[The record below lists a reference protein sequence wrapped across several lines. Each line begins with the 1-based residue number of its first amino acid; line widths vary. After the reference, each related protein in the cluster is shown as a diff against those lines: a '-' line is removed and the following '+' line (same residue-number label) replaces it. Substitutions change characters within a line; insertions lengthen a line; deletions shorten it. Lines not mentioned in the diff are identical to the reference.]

1 MEQDIFPTESSSKA
15 RKPWWKICFNVL
27 VYLFAVAGAAIIGA
41 WAFYQLGFTKNK
53 GAVDENYR
61 YLMSVSEMQGL
72 QDSTLTPDQL
82 NALWMRQYARLAA
95 FGKYYPENARLILQA
110 AQQSGDPMVVDRML
124 AAVAPYAES
133 NTEYQAF
140 INEADAFFAKKPQQH
155 NPNVIPWM
163 ATVEWQA
170 LRESILK
177 DSALLVQAGQ
187 ITGVEPRLIVGCL
200 VGEQIR
206 LFNSKRETF
215 KKYLGPVKVLS
226 VQSQF
231 SYGVNG
237 IKDFTAA
244 AVEQHLKDTASV
256 FYMGRRY
263 ENILD
268 FETDNHTDERYRRLV
283 DYRNHLYSY
292 IYTGCILHQTM
303 LQWRR
308 AGYDIADRPDILFTL
323 FNVGFSQ
330 SVPKPDPQC
339 GGSHINVDGHLYTF
353 GRIGF
358 DFYYS
363 GELADAFP
371 YWRQRFVD
379 DDGQATDAEQVR
391 RIQSNMSNCSRPE
404 RGLEY
409 RQDPQEPNAI
419 LPASSNPYA
428 DNPQMT
434 PREREATEF
443 QSSVQ

>member
-1 MEQDIFPTESSSKA
+1 MEQTLQPTSSAKA

-27 VYLFAVAGAAIIGA
+27 VYAFALAGLGIIGA
-41 WAFYQLGFTKNK
+41 WGAYQLGLANNK

-61 YLMSVSEMQGL
+61 YLMSVSEMEGL
-72 QDSTLTPDQL
+72 QDSTLTAEQL
-82 NALWMRQYARLAA
+82 SALWMQQYARLAA

-124 AAVAPYAES
+124 AAVAPYAEGNADYQS
-133 NTEYQAF
+133 FMQETE
-140 INEADAFFAKKPQQH
+140 AFFSQKPQQQS
-155 NPNVIPWM
+155 PNVIPWM

-177 DSALLVQAGQ
+177 DSALLVEAGR
-187 ITGVEPRLIVGCL
+187 ISGVEPRLIVGCL

-206 LFNSKRETF
+206 LFNSNRETF

-244 AVEQHLKDTASV
+244 AVEEHLKDPNSP
-256 FYMGRRY
+256 FYMGKRY

-268 FETDNHTDERYRRLV
+268 FETDNHADERYRRLV

-308 AGYDIADRPDILFTL
+308 AGYDISDRPDILFTL
-323 FNVGFSQ
+323 FNVGFSA
-330 SVPKPDPQC
+330 SKPKPDPQC
-339 GGSHINVDGHLYTF
+339 GGSHITVDGHIYTF

-363 GELADAFP
+363 GELAHAFP
-371 YWRQRFVD
+371 YWKQRFVD
-379 DDGQATDAEQVR
+379 DDGQATDDAQVR
-391 RIQSNMSNCSRPE
+391 KIQSNMSDCSRPE
-404 RGLEY
+404 RGHEY
-409 RQDPQEPNAI
+409 RQQPKEPDAV
-419 LPASSNPYA
+419 LPSDSPYA
-428 DNPQMT
+428 GNPQMS
-434 PREREATEF
+434 PREAEANDF
-443 QSSVQ
+443 QRRAR